1 MRITVKKLVALGTV
15 LCLTVSSSI
24 ISFAGEWNQDDIGQ
38 WYVNDDGSFTKDN
51 WQLIDNKWYYFDSDG
66 YLKASRMLHLD
77 GKDYYLLDSGA
88 LETNKD
94 YGFASSDE
102 NGVFTLK
109 TFNHWE
115 QDENTYAEYC
125 KQFGIDMNEVLNGL
139 GKNTEYSFSCPTINF
154 PKDSEG
160 NPQII
165 GVVRCIIAAIDFNVG
180 YWGVHYNPCTYTYK
194 NDKET
199 GMFNMS
205 FKLQNTDSYST
216 SIIMY

>member
-1 MRITVKKLVALGTV
+1 MRTSIKKLAILMIT
-15 LCLTVSSSI
+15 LCLSVSSSI
-24 ISFAGEWNQDDIGQ
+24 ISFAGEWKQDNVGQ

-51 WQLIDNKWYYFDSDG
+51 WQQINNKWYHFDSDG
-66 YLKASRMLHLD
+66 YLEAHGMLPLD
-77 GKDYYLLDSGA
+77 GKNYYLLESGA

-109 TFNHWE
+109 TFNPWE

-125 KQFGIDMNEVLNGL
+125 KQFGIDMNAVLNGL
-139 GKNTEYSFSCPTINF
+139 GKNTEYSFSCSTINF

-165 GVVRCIIAAIDFNVG
+165 GVIQCIMAAIKFDVG
-180 YWGVHYNPCTYTYK
+180 YWGVIGNPYTYTYTY
-194 NDKET
+194 DKET

-205 FKLQNTDSYST
+205 FKISIHESYMT